1 MPAQVPAG
9 GGARHAVALAIT
21 QAHVHVVD
29 LGGGVAAA
37 ARTRRLEG
45 RAFSLEDVL
54 GAPERV
60 TMACWAAPRTACFPL
75 RSGDVCALRVG
86 DEAGD
91 SSFVALR
98 DVAGKTRLFGGGAA
112 APVVA
117 LAACGEADGAVVA
130 AARADWRLSLW
141 AAATGALRARV
152 ALAPAAGAPAAAL
165 GPATVVAAAGA
176 DAFALFLDCGAA
188 PAAGAVVGAD
198 GAAGARPAPPAWPGG
213 RAATCDELE
222 AAGARGGT
230 LWSAWRRRG
239 DGPAGTCLVAH
250 DLATGVATARAG
262 GARARAAAADG
273 ALRARRGD
281 KSWAALF
288 GHADWARAS
297 AALEAHWLRRLR
309 APGRASAA
317 ALRRTV
323 AHSLPRVPRRDGQA
337 ARDGDALDA
346 CLEAARD
353 GYRRSPAARGASFED
368 RCDALC
374 AAWARVLAL
383 ADAQAL
389 ADARPLGFVDGAAG
403 LGAAPP
409 CVLAAGLAVA
419 LPAAAPPDAAAWPRA
434 LAAAPRPPPAAHAL
448 AAAATAVDAASA
460 GRALIA
466 RVAAAAAGGPPAAA
480 APSAGAAAPG
490 DALRAAARAAARA
503 DVALA
508 RACRAAVAAVAPT
521 GAWDAAA
528 VAAVVDAA
536 VDPSGSGLLEAL
548 RRGAGAPRARARA
561 PSRVARRALVA
572 AAAARAAAAAAAA
585 ATLAAVALCAEIKS
599 ARRLRLSA

>member
-1 MPAQVPAG
+1 M
-9 GGARHAVALAIT
+9 
-21 QAHVHVVD
+21 
-29 LGGGVAAA
+29 
-37 ARTRRLEG
+37 
-45 RAFSLEDVL
+45 
-54 GAPERV
+54 
-60 TMACWAAPRTACFPL
+60 
-75 RSGDVCALRVG
+75 
-86 DEAGD
+86 
-91 SSFVALR
+91 
-98 DVAGKTRLFGGGAA
+98 
-112 APVVA
+112 
-117 LAACGEADGAVVA
+117 
-130 AARADWRLSLW
+130 
-141 AAATGALRARV
+141 
-152 ALAPAAGAPAAAL
+152 
-165 GPATVVAAAGA
+165 
-176 DAFALFLDCGAA
+176 
-188 PAAGAVVGAD
+188 
-198 GAAGARPAPPAWPGG
+198 
-213 RAATCDELE
+213 
-222 AAGARGGT
+222 
-230 LWSAWRRRG
+230 
-239 DGPAGTCLVAH
+239 
-250 DLATGVATARAG
+250 
-262 GARARAAAADG
+262 
-273 ALRARRGD
+273 RARRGD

-309 APGRASAA
+309 APGRASVA

-466 RVAAAAAGGPPAAA
+466 RVAAAAAGGPPAAV